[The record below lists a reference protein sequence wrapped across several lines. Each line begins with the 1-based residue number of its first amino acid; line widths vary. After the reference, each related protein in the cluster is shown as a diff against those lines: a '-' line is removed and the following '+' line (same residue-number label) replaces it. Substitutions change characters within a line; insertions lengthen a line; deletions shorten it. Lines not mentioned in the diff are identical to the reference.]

1 MKKPHVLNRAMFNR
15 GGTSAY
21 GRGITSNLVSDEQ
34 RIKYNSGGR
43 VGLVNGGNWWDEI
56 DISDTRYGVRP
67 IDRFSSIPSARGS
80 NQNWESGNWNW
91 PWAKPKYPEITVD
104 KEDPRPGGG
113 DPEIQAPASFGVEK
127 TLSNLYEDPV
137 ALPTDTKSDELG
149 AGDEWETFAE
159 KLYDKKGAKGKAQ
172 LELAGNVLAAAFQPK
187 KEAMAILGKGLGD
200 FGKTASARKE
210 KMEDIAATGKMYDKI
225 YKTRAI
231 EKGEQDRLTAKEARL
246 AAKNAKTDIGQA
258 FFDKMEK
265 TGWNDKNLANNL
277 REASGGKFDFKEVD
291 EVTFK
296 GMLQDP
302 ESSHESRIVY
312 KGDIMVVDKNKPVD
326 QWSVKAQIF
335 AGI

>member
-34 RIKYNSGGR
+34 RQRFNYGGR
-43 VGLVNGGNWWDEI
+43 VGYKNLGLVSDQWWNDPNI
-56 DISDTRYGVRP
+56 DRYGVRP
-67 IDRFSSIPSARGS
+67 VERMFPADFQVGEEFIWPGSQSEITIDR
-80 NQNWESGNWNW
+80 
-91 PWAKPKYPEITVD
+91 
-104 KEDPRPGGG
+104 EDPRPGGG
-113 DPEIQAPASFGVEK
+113 DPKIQAPASFNLEK
-127 TLSNLYEDPV
+127 TLSNLSEDPV

-225 YKTRAI
+225 YTTRAT
-231 EKGEQDRLTAKEARL
+231 EKGKQDRLTA
-246 AAKNAKTDIGQA
+246 AAKDAAAKSKTDIGKTFWSGMA
-258 FFDKMEK
+258 ATGGNKDK
-265 TGWNDKNLANNL
+265 DIANNL
-277 REASGGKFDFKEVD
+277 RAASEGKIDFKEVD
-291 EVTFK
+291 EETFK
-296 GMLQDP
+296 LIVKDP
-302 ESSHESRIVY
+302 EEAHGSQIVH

>member
-1 MKKPHVLNRAMFNR
+1 MRPVERMFPADFQ
-15 GGTSAY
+15 GGEFT
-21 GRGITSNLVSDEQ
+21 
-34 RIKYNSGGR
+34 
-43 VGLVNGGNWWDEI
+43 W
-56 DISDTRYGVRP
+56 P
-67 IDRFSSIPSARGS
+67 GS
-80 NQNWESGNWNW
+80 QE
-91 PWAKPKYPEITVD
+91 EITVD

-113 DPEIQAPASFGVEK
+113 DPKIQAPASFSLEK
-127 TLSNLYEDPV
+127 TLSNLSEDPV

-225 YKTRAI
+225 YKTRAT
-231 EKGEQDRLTAKEARL
+231 EKGKQDRLTAEAKAE
-246 AAKNAKTDIGQA
+246 AAKSKTDIGKTFWSA
-258 FFDKMEK
+258 MAGTGGNKDK
-265 TGWNDKNLANNL
+265 DIANNL
-277 REASGGKFDFKEVD
+277 RAASEGKIDFKEVD
-291 EVTFK
+291 EETFK
-296 GMLQDP
+296 LIVKDP
-302 ESSHESRIVY
+302 EGAHGSQIVY
-312 KGDIMVVDKNKPVD
+312 KGDIMVVDKNKPME